1 MKNTEK
7 KKIIELINLNKWA
20 ALQEILKEWHE
31 ADVADLLLELDSHSR
46 ILLFRSLP
54 RKFKAMVFSYLE
66 PQDQKS
72 LLFELSHQETSE
84 LLSNLNPDDRTL
96 LLEELPAEMTRKLM
110 DLLSPEDLKEAWHLL
125 GYPEESVGRLMTPD
139 YVSVSEHLK
148 ISEVI
153 KHIRRVGK
161 DSETINM
168 IYIVDKGKQ
177 LLGTVK
183 LREVILC
190 EPDRVIKDIMHT
202 SFGVLSAFDDQEKA
216 VSIIKQ
222 YDLVALPVIDSEGI
236 LLGIVT
242 IDDILDIAEDET
254 TEDIQKGASVEP
266 LGVSY
271 HNASVF
277 LLTRKRVVWLIA
289 LIVVNLFS
297 SGVIALYEDVISK
310 IVILAAFIPLLID
323 SGGNVGSQSATLMI
337 RALVTGDIEMK
348 EWFVTLLKELRV
360 GLLLG
365 IAMGG
370 LSSLLGFFRGDYMIG
385 FVLAATMLCIVLVAN
400 LIGMSLPF
408 VLGILRMDPAMASG
422 PLISTIM
429 DILGL
434 LIYFSIA
441 SAVLL

>member
-7 KKIIELINLNKWA
+7 KNIIELINLNKWA

-161 DSETINM
+161 DSETINI
-168 IYIVDKGKQ
+168 IYVVDKGKH

-222 YDLVALPVIDSEGI
+222 YDLVALPVVDSEGV

-271 HNASVF
+271 HNAGVF

-408 VLGILRMDPAMASG
+408 VLGKLRMDPAMASG